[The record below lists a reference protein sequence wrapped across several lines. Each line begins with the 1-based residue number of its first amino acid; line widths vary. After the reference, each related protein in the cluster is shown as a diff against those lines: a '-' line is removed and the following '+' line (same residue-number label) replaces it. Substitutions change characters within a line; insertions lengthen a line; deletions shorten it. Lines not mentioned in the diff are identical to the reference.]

1 MSSPLAYLEQKVW
14 IGAAEIMGGKK
25 SRGEGRVYIFPA
37 CGHLR
42 KVAGISLSEQLQGG
56 EDLCFIYLCNGI
68 F

>member
-1 MSSPLAYLEQKVW
+1 MSRPLAYLEQEVW
-14 IGAAEIMGGKK
+14 IGAAEIMGGRK
-25 SRGEGRVYIFPA
+25 SRGEGNA

-56 EDLCFIYLCNGI
+56 EYLCFIYLCNGI